1 MLLRRIF
8 SRQLLFSLVL
18 VSVAGS
24 VTSYFVRH
32 AVHGQRGLKTGEEYE
47 QKLTQLKFERDM
59 LKMQRLQFE
68 RRLALIKGEKV
79 DADIL
84 EDEVRK
90 TLGRVHKNEVVVLM
104 TPLDRQ

>member
-24 VTSYFVRH
+24 VTSYFVWH

-59 LKMQRLQFE
+59 LKIQRLQFE

-90 TLGRVHKNEVVVLM
+90 SLGRVHKNEVVVLM

>member
-1 MLLRRIF
+1 MLLSRIF
-8 SRQLLFSLVL
+8 SRQLLFSLVR

-24 VTSYFVRH
+24 VTSYFVWH